1 MRKGKKNQALLNL
14 YHVSPAQLLR
24 QSPRWHK
31 QWRGMMEVLDENE
44 WWGKSR

>member
-1 MRKGKKNQALLNL
+1 VFGLRPFDLELKGLYWIVRKGKKNQALLSL

-31 QWRGMMEVLDENE
+31 
-44 WWGKSR
+44 